1 MSISGRRARHR
12 ASLRREILDA
22 ASSLFVEEGYRRLTM
37 RRIAERIDYS
47 PTTIYLHF
55 KNKHELLEA
64 VCEETLSQFAATL
77 ERLKTTPTSPLT
89 YLRESLRGYV
99 EFGIAHPNQYMVAFG
114 GHDPSVQENRPDSS
128 HSFGGLA
135 LGTLQQALKSCADH
149 GDIQATDLD
158 STAQALWAA
167 VHGLTSLLI
176 TMPGSPLVA
185 RAVLVDH
192 TIDTL
197 LAGLKQPAPVTPR
210 VTPAPR
216 RARSDFFD

>member
-1 MSISGRRARHR
+1 MSISDRRARHR
-12 ASLRREILDA
+12 ASLRQEILDA

-37 RRIAERIDYS
+37 RRIAERIEYS

-77 ERLKTTPTSPLT
+77 ERLKTTSTTPLA

-114 GHDPSVQENRPDSS
+114 GHGPSARENRPDSS

-135 LGTLQQALKSCADH
+135 LDTLRQGLKSCADH
-149 GDIQATDLD
+149 GDIHATDLD
-158 STAQALWAA
+158 TTAQALWAA

-176 TMPGSPLVA
+176 AMPGSPRVA

-192 TIDTL
+192 TIDML
-197 LAGLKQPAPVTPR
+197 LAGLKQPAPAPPR